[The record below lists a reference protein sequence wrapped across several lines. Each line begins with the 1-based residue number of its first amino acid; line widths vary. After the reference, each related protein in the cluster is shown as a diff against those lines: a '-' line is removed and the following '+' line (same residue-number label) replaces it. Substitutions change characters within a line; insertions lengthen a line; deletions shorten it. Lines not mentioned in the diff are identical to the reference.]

1 MLKKNIPW
9 DFDIVVKEFDNHIS
23 KSVPG
28 YIECQN
34 LVSDTSVFFIKKDST
49 IYDIGCSTGT
59 LAKLIYE
66 KNIDKKTLKIK
77 V

>member
-34 LVSDTSVFFIKKDST
+34 LVSDTSVFFIKK
-49 IYDIGCSTGT
+49 
-59 LAKLIYE
+59 LPAQ
-66 KNIDKKTLKIK
+66 N
-77 V
+77 